1 MRVDW
6 RPEARATLWE
16 ILDYIAERNPSAAD
30 NLFSAIESVTSSLP
44 HHAYLYRVGR
54 VAGTREIVVHPNYLV
69 VYRVT
74 DDVEILAVLHA
85 RQAYP

>member
-16 ILDYIAERNPSAAD
+16 ILDYIAERNPRAAD
-30 NLFSAIESVTSSLP
+30 DLFSVIEAVTTSLP
-44 HHAYLYRVGR
+44 QHAYLYRVGR

-74 DDVEILAVLHA
+74 EEVEILAVLHA